1 MTQKYEAYC
10 EFILLLSKLIRSEQL
25 GYKGFRIPAFR
36 CNYLNKVNYFTQVD
50 FHCNQD

>member
-25 GYKGFRIPAFR
+25 GHKGFLFPAFR
-36 CNYLNKVNYFTQVD
+36 CNNLTKVYHFSEVD
-50 FHCNQD
+50 LHCNQD

>member
-10 EFILLLSKLIRSEQL
+10 EFILLLSKLMRRERL
-25 GYKGFRIPAFR
+25 GYKGFLFPAFR
-36 CNYLNKVNYFTQVD
+36 YNNFGKGCPFNKVD